1 MEVSCGVTTN
11 PMHGAIINE
20 LREENTKLRGENA
33 RLEER
38 LRRHDVLEDGDD
50 GDCAEKGECL

>member
-1 MEVSCGVTTN
+1 
-11 PMHGAIINE
+11 MHGAIINE
-20 LREENTKLRGENA
+20 LREENTKLSGENV